1 MNIGHTLR
9 TLMGE
14 LRTGEARTLE
24 LRLGQVV
31 RGVVTRI
38 GEDRQA
44 TVTINGVSV
53 QALMEAGL
61 KVGDAAWLQVLP
73 PGADGA
79 IRLKLAQ
86 AGTELPL
93 PAEAAPLPE
102 LADQL
107 GGLGLAATKGNRQA
121 AALLAEANL
130 PLSAEDVRAV
140 ADALRAAPAGTPK
153 EAWTA
158 TVRLALAKGLPLS
171 AGVLEALHAVT
182 QGEGPDGAFAALA
195 ERVQTALQAETG
207 AALGQ
212 GGALL
217 RELSRLLGEAADAVE
232 RGVGDVRSQPAR
244 AELFGLTD
252 QAESSGPA
260 VRGVSPGTDMVG
272 GTTAPAPGREGSAAV
287 GQARSSVPQAPAA
300 PGASAAAGAEPGDA
314 AVASARAADESAVG
328 AEAGSRPERS
338 ESQRAA
344 GNWLVRMLEDL
355 GLEHESRAARLPA
368 GGSSPAGPAAGDA
381 GSLPSGPAA
390 TLKEALLLAVGHGDL
405 PDTVKEAARQALL
418 QLTGQQLL
426 LSGNRE
432 QLLGH
437 TTVLIPFYNEE
448 GRRTA
453 AVHVEARRK
462 GRGELDADNC
472 RLVFDLSMR
481 SLGALLV
488 DVQVTDRSVGIRVL
502 NDHERSEALFAG
514 GKQAL
519 SAILEASGYRLAYL
533 QTGPYPE
540 WNPASGGGSDRFS
553 GKADSGLQEPLGFQ
567 QKPYK
572 GMDVRI

>member
-24 LRLGQVV
+24 LRPGQVV

-61 KVGDAAWLQVLP
+61 KAGDAAWLQVLP

-107 GGLGLAATKGNRQA
+107 RGLGLAAAKGNRQA

-140 ADALRAAPAGTPK
+140 ADALRAVPAGTPK
-153 EAWTA
+153 EAWAA

-182 QGEGPDGAFAALA
+182 QGEGPDRAFAALA
-195 ERVQTALQAETG
+195 ERVQTAQKADTG
-207 AALGQ
+207 APGQ

-217 RELSRLLGEAADAVE
+217 RELSRLLGEAADAVG
-232 RGVGDVRSQPAR
+232 RGVGDVRSQPAG
-244 AELFGLTD
+244 AGLSGLMD
-252 QAESSGPA
+252 QAESTGPA
-260 VRGVSPGTDMVG
+260 VRGVSPGAGMVG

-287 GQARSSVPQAPAA
+287 GQARPSVPQAPAA
-300 PGASAAAGAEPGDA
+300 LGASAEAGTEPGEA
-314 AVASARAADESAVG
+314 AVASARAAEESAIG
-328 AEAGSRPERS
+328 PNAGSRPERS

-344 GNWLVRMLEDL
+344 GNWLVRLLEDL

-368 GGSSPAGPAAGDA
+368 GGSAPAGPAAGDA

-405 PDTVKEAARQALL
+405 PDTVKEAARQALM

-437 TTVLIPFYNEE
+437 MTVLIPFYNEE
-448 GRRTA
+448 GRQTA

-502 NDHERSEALFAG
+502 NDHERSEALFTG
-514 GKQAL
+514 DKQAL
-519 SAILEASGYRLAYL
+519 NAILEASGYRLAYL
-533 QTGPYPE
+533 QTGPYPD
-540 WNPASGGGSDRFS
+540 WNPASGGGSDRLS